1 METRSL
7 LLIAHILFGA
17 AVLARGIQVQSGMR
31 SFSSAIKGGRVA
43 ANTEKVL
50 YEYESQV
57 PGVITEQWFTGES
70 QSAVKMAM
78 YEIR

>member
-31 SFSSAIKGGRVA
+31 SFSSAIKGGKVA

-50 YEYESQV
+50 YEYESQGL
-57 PGVITEQWFTGES
+57 PGVITEQWFTGKS
-70 QSAVKMAM
+70 Q
-78 YEIR
+78 R